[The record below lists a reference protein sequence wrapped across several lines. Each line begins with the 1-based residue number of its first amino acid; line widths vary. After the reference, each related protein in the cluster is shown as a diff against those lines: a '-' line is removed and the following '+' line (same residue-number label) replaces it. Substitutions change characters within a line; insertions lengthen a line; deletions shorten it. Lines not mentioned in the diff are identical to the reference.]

1 MSLIVG
7 LYILVKGETFH
18 TVMLPLIC
26 GVFCG
31 IPDPM
36 LSMFFFMVQS
46 VEEHEILMS
55 HCAE

>member
-26 GVFCG
+26 GVSRG
-31 IPDPM
+31 IPVPL
-36 LSMFFFMVQS
+36 LSFFFYGS
-46 VEEHEILMS
+46 VCERT
-55 HCAE
+55 